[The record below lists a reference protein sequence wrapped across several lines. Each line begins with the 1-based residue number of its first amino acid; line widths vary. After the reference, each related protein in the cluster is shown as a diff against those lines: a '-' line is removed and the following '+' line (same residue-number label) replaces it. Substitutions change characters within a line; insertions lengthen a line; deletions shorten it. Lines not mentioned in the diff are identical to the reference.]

1 LASSVSVSAGTNY
14 WICLLVPA
22 GDGTVRFRDVL
33 TASTQPSETSAQ
45 TTLGALPATWSTGR
59 VYQDGPL
66 SAYGSA
72 SAAGGSPVLA
82 VSPSSIS
89 FSAVTGGSDPSA
101 KQATVSNTGGGTLT
115 WTATTNAPWLTVTPS
130 SGVGAATVN
139 VVASIAGLTAGSYSA
154 TVTVTAAG
162 VQGSPQT
169 VGVTL
174 TVTSPPPPPPTTTVL
189 LGDQQVEA
197 TTDYNNAGTAEAF
210 RALAGASGSLT
221 RLSVYLDSSSTATQV
236 IVGVY
241 SDAGGDPGTL
251 LAQGTLT
258 APVPGAWNNVPLPAT
273 MISSGTPYWVAML
286 APGGSGT
293 LRFRDRAN
301 SGGACETSAA
311 ANLTQLPATWVR
323 GTVYADGPASLY
335 GATS

>member
-1 LASSVSVSAGTNY
+1 
-14 WICLLVPA
+14 
-22 GDGTVRFRDVL
+22 
-33 TASTQPSETSAQ
+33 
-45 TTLGALPATWSTGR
+45 
-59 VYQDGPL
+59 
-66 SAYGSA
+66 
-72 SAAGGSPVLA
+72 VLA

-89 FSAVTGGSDPSA
+89 FSAVAGGSDPSA
-101 KQATVSNTGGGTLT
+101 KQATVSNSGGGILS
-115 WTATTNAPWLTVTPS
+115 WAATTNASWLTVTPS

-139 VVASIAGLTAGSYSA
+139 VVASIAGLTAGTYSA

-174 TVTSPPPPPPTTTVL
+174 TVTSPPPPPPPPPTTTVL
-189 LGDQQVEA
+189 LGDQQVEG

-221 RLSVYLDSSSTATQV
+221 RLSVYLDSASTATQA

-258 APVPGAWNNVPLPAT
+258 TPVPGAWNNVPLPAT
-273 MISSGTPYWVAML
+273 TISSGTPYWVAIL
-286 APGGSGT
+286 APSGTGT

-311 ANLTQLPATWVR
+311 GNLTQLPATWAR